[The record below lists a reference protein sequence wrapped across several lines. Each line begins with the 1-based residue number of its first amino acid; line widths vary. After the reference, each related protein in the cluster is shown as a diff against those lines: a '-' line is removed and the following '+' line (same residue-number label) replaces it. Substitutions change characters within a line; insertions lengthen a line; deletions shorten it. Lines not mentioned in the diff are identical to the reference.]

1 MAEENINPF
10 PEIPEEQRLTSV
22 EDAYV
27 DAYESFKPYQLT
39 EEDVFEQ
46 VRSSD
51 SPEEATSNIA
61 ETIVDAMVEGYNL
74 PEVTLE
80 SLKDGTSP
88 FYKYLREKTAERD
101 GEGNI
106 IEDKSLDAKGF
117 GADRN
122 ILNFFSNLSLKD
134 NPRLE
139 GLLNQIGP
147 SVAFSTAFIKSA
159 QSIYKAA
166 PGGRFAKMAY
176 AALGS
181 IPIGFLASNAVDYVQ
196 ENIFNT
202 IEFNLLNYKVRLF
215 GEELPVQPEQ
225 RAQYLSG
232 KAFADF
238 ISFMPMP
245 YMIKSGTKMGAAKV
259 MEHLKK
265 RAEMIE
271 SSKLTYVPPTK
282 KGFFGTAKPTPLG
295 KDFQTYLQQGKF
307 PLTRRFAT
315 TLDSLLREGIGFAKN
330 RPLPFL
336 ITESGFAVGG
346 SLGTEIAETQ
356 FPGDF
361 LPRFGAETSLGF
373 GGAASAGF
381 VAYPATRIF
390 FGGIKAIYNTLTK
403 GSPTG
408 KPLIESFRGFQ
419 DKIEKLRQRAGVK
432 GFLNFLEKYGVDSE
446 KFVKKLDNAYM
457 GLDKKFLE
465 EFNLDVSALEK
476 LSQQSVGFKSG
487 EPIAILYESSLMSN
501 LDHLP
506 TKRAEMFEA
515 AEKATLNLIKILKG
529 SGNDEAIKVA
539 GQIEYEMLKNAI
551 ATNIDNAVA
560 KSLAAFNQLKGS
572 GASNQELSDTLFN
585 TLKTQLKLARKMERD
600 LYDKVDNFEI
610 TGSFDGLSPE
620 TTPSFLSAFV
630 DKNVM
635 SQDKDIKSKLTVL
648 PGFRDA
654 LVLYNRL
661 RAQLGIK
668 DPVDT
673 SKFDTN
679 INTLFSIGEPKGQ
692 LDVKTNKI
700 ILQFKDALRS
710 IDLDADNINTV
721 DDFLNLDLSSEQLLG
736 LQNYFRLD
744 TNKPKA
750 NIYKGMGRDAQ
761 RDEQRRNKERL
772 TYFNNA
778 KDIVG
783 QLLKRRDVVD
793 AEDTTPDFEPVTY
806 ETLRDFRTEIL
817 DEATKFAS
825 QGNTRKARSLSLLAE
840 SIRQDIIKLGDDANA
855 GDPLKKANEYSFA
868 LNEVFTRTAMGKSIV
883 ATEKSGALVTPP
895 ELLFEKLQGLNDA
908 TAFRYKEL
916 ENIHNFLR
924 DNEIIEDVSFKDAP
938 TYNNILYHLVRNNRL
953 LQGLISKK
961 KVKTSDGEKKEI
973 EVLASKSASNLLK
986 NPQLKELL
994 EFFPDLKLDLE
1005 DALKKQSLLE
1015 AALDG
1020 DGAFLKSLN
1029 EQGSLAKIIQYDDP
1043 SAYMAEILRG
1053 KKPITELTAL
1063 LKNVRDFV
1071 KKNPNADA
1079 LKFTKEV
1086 ATIDGKTQKQILSL
1100 DRQNLDNGFKEAL
1113 LNHIL
1118 TKSGMNQGGKFSPQ
1132 KAYSMLF
1139 DLIPGAGG
1147 RRKSS
1152 LAGWMKNS
1160 GLITDR
1166 QLNLYKEVLQSMAKI
1181 DVQMRGGNL
1190 SLEDFNAFQTFAV
1203 STLGSLIGTTSQRTM
1218 GKVVPGLSD
1227 NAGPGSLI
1235 AAQQGADFA
1244 RKIFMAIP
1252 ESLRQSAMIKVMND
1266 PSLFVQLTRELK
1278 EGQPI
1283 NYYGAILGALKKA
1296 GLIASS
1302 ITLKQLI
1309 PVIKQDEDEGEP
1321 GFSDF
1326 IKQKLKIEKNIIP
1339 PDIAS
1344 VDLPQAGSPTTQ
1356 VASRLNRGM
1365 KTPIAANVGTPPPAA
1380 SIDRNRF
1387 ASLFPNDPISGLI
1400 NAQQQ
1405 GTTQFMEYGG
1415 MAGNPSLDMGLETDV
1430 EAQKDIQSALENT
1443 TTRDDDQDV
1452 QTLPST
1458 LTLNQDRR
1466 PTGITAI
1473 NLPGYA
1479 GRIANELKDFVTGK
1493 KSFQPFLEQLPGGGF
1508 NFGAKIP
1515 MNFFANGGFVDDS
1528 EIGMEDDSQI
1538 TQSDFDYL
1546 SSLNEVDFDAY
1557 ASAPDTATGI
1567 ASVIAQP
1574 QVGGGRSNIRGSKN
1588 YDPIYAQALNITRG
1602 LLPGNKV
1609 AGNYLGAEKF
1619 QGFKDLTRPPSLT
1632 PQVPGALDMRA
1643 GYGYERPMFF
1653 SGLEKFAIQD
1663 APDLVRQ
1670 AMDMGIMGLA
1680 RKAGDYFSSNFSK
1693 LFGGDEEVTP
1703 QKVKAQD
1710 KDITAN
1716 DIIGNPNYS
1725 INIRRLA
1732 GEPLSDILKSRSR

>member
-1 MAEENINPF
+1 
-10 PEIPEEQRLTSV
+10 
-22 EDAYV
+22 
-27 DAYESFKPYQLT
+27 
-39 EEDVFEQ
+39 
-46 VRSSD
+46 
-51 SPEEATSNIA
+51 
-61 ETIVDAMVEGYNL
+61 
-74 PEVTLE
+74 
-80 SLKDGTSP
+80 
-88 FYKYLREKTAERD
+88 
-101 GEGNI
+101 
-106 IEDKSLDAKGF
+106 
-117 GADRN
+117 
-122 ILNFFSNLSLKD
+122 
-134 NPRLE
+134 
-139 GLLNQIGP
+139 
-147 SVAFSTAFIKSA
+147 
-159 QSIYKAA
+159 
-166 PGGRFAKMAY
+166 MAY

-196 ENIFNT
+196 ENIFNP
-202 IEFNLLNYKVRLF
+202 IEFNILNSKIRVF

-245 YMIKSGTKMGAAKV
+245 YMVKSGTKMGAAKV

-271 SSKLTYVPPTK
+271 SSKITYVPPTT

-295 KDFQTYLQQGKF
+295 RDFQTYLQQGKF

-330 RPLPFL
+330 KPIPFL
-336 ITESGFAVGG
+336 ITEGGFAVGG
-346 SLGTEIAETQ
+346 ALGTEIAETQ

-361 LPRFGAETSLGF
+361 LPRFGAETAVGF
-373 GGAASAGF
+373 TGAGGAGF

-408 KPLIESFRGFQ
+408 KPIMESFRQFQ
-419 DKIEKLRQRAGVK
+419 GKIEKLRQRAGVK

-446 KFVKKLDNAYM
+446 KFVQRLDNAYM

-551 ATNIDNAVA
+551 ATNIDNAIS
-560 KSLAAFNQLKGS
+560 KSITAFNSLRGKGFDRGEQQTGVS
-572 GASNQELSDTLFN
+572 RMGSSNQELSEVIFN
-585 TLKTQLKLARKMERD
+585 TLSNQLKLARKMERD
-600 LYDKVDNFEI
+600 LYGKVDDFEI

-635 SQDKDIKSKLTVL
+635 SQDKDIKSKLTAL

-654 LVLYNRL
+654 LTLYNRL

-673 SKFDTN
+673 SKFDNN

-700 ILQFKDALRS
+700 ILQFKDALKS
-710 IDLDADNINTV
+710 IDLDADNVNTV
-721 DDFLNLDLSSEQLLG
+721 DDFLNLDLSSDQLLG

-750 NIYKGMGRDAQ
+750 GIYKGMSREAQ
-761 RDEQRRNKERL
+761 KDEQRRNREKI

-793 AEDTTPDFEPVTY
+793 AEDVGPDLEPVTY
-806 ETLRDFRTEIL
+806 ETLRDFRTEIM
-817 DEATKFAS
+817 DEATKFKS

-840 SIRQDIIKLGDDANA
+840 AIRQDILKLGNDANA

-868 LNEVFTRTAMGKSIV
+868 LNEVFTRTTMGKSIV

-895 ELLFEKLQGLNDA
+895 ELLFTKLQSLNDA

-916 ENIHNFLR
+916 ENIHNFLK
-924 DNEIIEDVSFKDAP
+924 DNKIIEDVSFKDTP
-938 TYNNILYHLVRNNRL
+938 TYNSVLYHLVRNNKL

-961 KVKTSDGEKKEI
+961 TIKTSDGEQREI
-973 EVLASKSASNLLK
+973 EVLADKSASNLLK
-986 NPQLKELL
+986 NPQLKEILK
-994 EFFPDLKLDLE
+994 FFPDLKLDLQN
-1005 DALKKQSLLE
+1005 ALKKQSLLQ

-1071 KKNPNADA
+1071 KKNPDADA

-1100 DRQNLDNGFKEAL
+1100 DRKNLDNGFKEAL
-1113 LNHIL
+1113 LNHVL

-1147 RRKSS
+1147 RRRSS

-1203 STLGSLIGTTSQRTM
+1203 STLGSLIGTTGQRTL

-1266 PSLFVQLTRELK
+1266 PSLFVQLTKELK
-1278 EGQPI
+1278 AGQPI
-1283 NYYGAILGALKKA
+1283 NYYGALLGALKKA
-1296 GLIASS
+1296 GLIAGS

-1309 PVIKQDEDEGEP
+1309 PVLKQDEDEGKP
-1321 GFSDF
+1321 DFSDF
-1326 IKQKLKIEKNIIP
+1326 IKQKLRIEKNIIP

-1344 VDLPQAGSPTTQ
+1344 VDLPQEGSPTTQ

-1400 NAQQQ
+1400 NAQQP
-1405 GTTQFMEYGG
+1405 TQFMRYGG
-1415 MAGNPSLDMGLETDV
+1415 VAGDPSYDMGLETAPV
-1430 EAQKDIQSALENT
+1430 SVQEAIQSALEDTGSNVDNT
-1443 TTRDDDQDV
+1443 PRPGV
-1452 QTLPST
+1452 RLPST
-1458 LTLNQDRR
+1458 FKRAQGKR
-1466 PTGITAI
+1466 PTGILSI
-1473 NLPGYA
+1473 NNPLLQQAY
-1479 GRIANELKDFVTGK
+1479 DFVTGK
-1493 KSFQPFLEQLPGGGF
+1493 KGFQPFLEQLPGGGILG
-1508 NFGAKIP
+1508 GAKIP
-1515 MNFFANGGFVDDS
+1515 MNFFADGGFVDAGAGGD
-1528 EIGMEDDSQI
+1528 EDDYVSD
-1538 TQSDFDYL
+1538 TFSQSDFNQFSGQD
-1546 SSLNEVDFDAY
+1546 NIDFSNYADETKAMQDAQ
-1557 ASAPDTATGI
+1557 AIVNLAG
-1567 ASVIAQP
+1567 QN
-1574 QVGGGRSNIRGSKN
+1574 RSNIKDSDN
-1588 YDPIYAQALNITRG
+1588 YDPVYAQALNITRG
-1602 LLPGNKV
+1602 LLPGN
-1609 AGNYLGAEKF
+1609 
-1619 QGFKDLTRPPSLT
+1619 QGQGIENLTRPPSLT
-1632 PQVPGALDMRA
+1632 PQIPGNLDMRA

-1663 APDLVRQ
+1663 APGLVRQ
-1670 AMDMGIMGLA
+1670 ALDMGIMGLV
-1680 RKAGDYFSSNFSK
+1680 RKAGDYFSGNFSK
-1693 LFGGDEEVTP
+1693 LFGGQEVTP
-1703 QKVKAQD
+1703 QKIKMEDLKYTNPIQTKSIKQIPLNEYMFSKSGMRPRFDINLTDPAFEVKDFQPGGALDQRENFRIEVLPD
-1710 KDITAN
+1710 GRQVVTSL
-1716 DIIGNPNYS
+1716 GNV
-1725 INIRRLA
+1725 
-1732 GEPLSDILKSRSR
+1732 

>member
-10 PEIPEEQRLTSV
+10 PEIPEEQRFTSV

-27 DAYESFKPYQLT
+27 NAYESFKPYQLT

-51 SPEEATSNIA
+51 SPEEATEKIA

-88 FYKYLREKTAERD
+88 FYKYLREKSAERD
-101 GEGNI
+101 DQGNI
-106 IEDKSLDAKGF
+106 KRDEDGNLLALDERGF

-166 PGGRFAKMAY
+166 PGGKFGRMAY

-196 ENIFNT
+196 ENIFNP
-202 IEFNLLNYKVRLF
+202 IEFNILNSKIRVF

-225 RAQYLSG
+225 RAKYLSG

-245 YMIKSGTKMGAAKV
+245 YLVKSGTKMGAAKV

-271 SSKLTYVPPTK
+271 NSKLTYVPPTK

-315 TLDSLLREGIGFAKN
+315 TLDGLLREGIGFAKN
-330 RPLPFL
+330 RPFPFL

-419 DKIEKLRQRAGVK
+419 GKIEKLRQRAGVK

-446 KFVKKLDNAYM
+446 KFVKRLDNAYM

-529 SGNDEAIKVA
+529 SGNDEALKVA

-679 INTLFSIGEPKGQ
+679 INTLFSLGEPKGQ

-710 IDLDADNINTV
+710 IDIDADNINTV

-793 AEDTTPDFEPVTY
+793 AEDTRPDFEPVTY

-924 DNEIIEDVSFKDAP
+924 DNKIIEDVSFKDAP

-1043 SAYMAEILRG
+1043 SAYMGEILRG

-1071 KKNPNADA
+1071 KKNPDANA

-1100 DRQNLDNGFKEAL
+1100 DRQNLENGFKEAL
-1113 LNHIL
+1113 LNHVL

-1147 RRKSS
+1147 RRRSS

-1181 DVQMRGGNL
+1181 DVQMRGGDLN
-1190 SLEDFNAFQTFAV
+1190 LEDFNAFQTFAV
-1203 STLGSLIGTTSQRTM
+1203 STLGSLIGTTSQRTL

-1235 AAQQGADFA
+1235 AAQQGANFA

-1278 EGQPI
+1278 DGQPI

-1339 PDIAS
+1339 PDMAS

-1356 VASRLNRGM
+1356 VASRLNRGV
-1365 KTPIAANVGTPPPAA
+1365 KTPIAANVGTAPPAA

-1405 GTTQFMEYGG
+1405 STTQFMQYGG
-1415 MAGNPSLDMGLETDV
+1415 MAGNPSFDMGLEGDIT
-1430 EAQKDIQSALENT
+1430 AQQAIQSALNEGVNLGGSE
-1443 TTRDDDQDV
+1443 DNV
-1452 QTLPST
+1452 QVQPKVNLPST
-1458 LTLNQDRR
+1458 FTLNQNDKRS
-1466 PTGITAI
+1466 GIM
-1473 NLPGYA
+1473 NV
-1479 GRIANELKDFVTGK
+1479 ANPYLQQMFDFVTKYKPSISMPESGGIQIGGVIP
-1493 KSFQPFLEQLPGGGF
+1493 FQD
-1508 NFGAKIP
+1508 
-1515 MNFFANGGFVDDS
+1515 GGFVDDDYGDPS
-1528 EIGMEDDSQI
+1528 DYGMTQED
-1538 TQSDFDYL
+1538 F
-1546 SSLNEVDFDAY
+1546 
-1557 ASAPDTATGI
+1557 DTATSIGQATFSGNQDNI
-1567 ASVIAQP
+1567 AQAIANAVAQP
-1574 QVGGGRSNIRGSKN
+1574 QVGRNRSNIRDSVDAQGRN
-1588 YDPIYAQALNITRG
+1588 MYDPQFAAALDIQAG
-1602 LLPGNKV
+1602 LDPTNNFGGIGGLTVPS
-1609 AGNYLGAEKF
+1609 YLRPQI
-1619 QGFKDLTRPPSLT
+1619 QGD
-1632 PQVPGALDMRA
+1632 LDMRA
-1643 GYGYERPMFF
+1643 GYGYQRPMFY
-1653 SGLEKFAIQD
+1653 SGAEKFLVQD
-1663 APDLVRQ
+1663 APGLVRQ

-1693 LFGGDEEVTP
+1693 LFGGGEELTP

-1732 GEPLSDILKSRSR
+1732 GEPLSQILKSRIR

>member
-1 MAEENINPF
+1 MAEENLNPF
-10 PEIPEEQRLTSV
+10 PEIPEQQRLTTV

-39 EEDVFEQ
+39 EEDVFEH

-51 SPEEATSNIA
+51 SPEEATGKIA

-88 FYKYLREKTAERD
+88 FYKYLREKSAERD
-101 GEGNI
+101 DQGNI
-106 IEDKSLDAKGF
+106 KMDEDGNLLALDERGF

-166 PGGRFAKMAY
+166 PGGKFGRMAY

-181 IPIGFLASNAVDYVQ
+181 IPIGFLFSNAVDYVQ
-196 ENIFNT
+196 ENIFNP
-202 IEFNLLNYKVRLF
+202 IEFNILNSKIRVF

-225 RAQYLSG
+225 RAKYLSG

-245 YMIKSGTKMGAAKV
+245 YMVKSGTKMGAAKV

-271 SSKLTYVPPTK
+271 SSKITYVPPTK

-336 ITESGFAVGG
+336 ITEGGFAVGA
-346 SLGTEIAETQ
+346 SVGTEIAESQ
-356 FPGDF
+356 APGDF

-390 FGGIKAIYNTLTK
+390 FGGVKAIYNTLTK

-408 KPLIESFRGFQ
+408 KPLKETFQNIQGSF
-419 DKIEKLRQRAGVK
+419 EKLRQRAGVK
-432 GFLNFLEKYGVDSE
+432 GFLNFLEKYGIDSE
-446 KFVKKLDNAYM
+446 KFVKRLDNAYM

-529 SGNDEAIKVA
+529 SGNDEALKVA

-600 LYDKVDNFEI
+600 LYDKVTDFEI

-630 DKNVM
+630 DKDVM
-635 SQDKDIKSKLTVL
+635 SQDKDIKSKLTAL

-700 ILQFKDALRS
+700 ILQFKDGLKS
-710 IDLDADNINTV
+710 IDIDADNINTV
-721 DDFLNLDLSSEQLLG
+721 DDFLNLDLSSDQLLG

-750 NIYKGMGRDAQ
+750 SIYKGMGREAQ
-761 RDEQRRNKERL
+761 KDEQRRNRERL

-793 AEDTTPDFEPVTY
+793 AEDAGPELEPVTY
-806 ETLRDFRTEIL
+806 ETLRDFRTELL
-817 DEATKFAS
+817 DEATNLAS
-825 QGNTRKARSLSLLAE
+825 KGNTRKARSLSLLAE

-924 DNEIIEDVSFKDAP
+924 DNKIIEDVSFKDAP

-1100 DRQNLDNGFKEAL
+1100 DKENLDNGFKEAL

-1147 RRKSS
+1147 RRRSS

-1218 GKVVPGLSD
+1218 GKIVPGLSD

-1344 VDLPQAGSPTTQ
+1344 VDLPQEGSPTTQ

-1365 KTPIAANVGTPPPAA
+1365 KTPIAANVGTTPPAA
-1380 SIDRNRF
+1380 SIDRNKF

-1400 NAQQQ
+1400 NAQKP
-1405 GTTQFMEYGG
+1405 TQFMQYGG
-1415 MAGNPSLDMGLETDV
+1415 MAGNPSYDMGLETAPV
-1430 EAQKDIQSALENT
+1430 SVQESIQSSLNEGVNLGGS
-1443 TTRDDDQDV
+1443 DDNV
-1452 QTLPST
+1452 QVQPRVKLPSSIGFT
-1458 LTLNQDRR
+1458 QSNKN
-1466 PTGITAI
+1466 TGIMNVANPTLQSLLDFI
-1473 NLPGYA
+1473 NVNNIKIG
-1479 GRIANELKDFVTGK
+1479 TK
-1493 KSFQPFLEQLPGGGF
+1493 KGGGF
-1508 NFGAKIP
+1508 IEGAIP
-1515 MNFFANGGFVDDS
+1515 FQNGGFVDDS
-1528 EIGMEDDSQI
+1528 ETGIGMEDDSQL
-1538 TQSDFDYL
+1538 TQADFDAMAQSD
-1546 SSLNEVDFDAY
+1546 NVDFDSY
-1557 ASAPDTATGI
+1557 ASRIDPVGI
-1567 ASVIAQP
+1567 AQVIAEP
-1574 QVGGGRSNIRGSKN
+1574 SFRSAVGPSRSNIRDSVN
-1588 YDPIYAQALNITRG
+1588 YDPIFAQALNISKG
-1602 LLPGNKV
+1602 YLPGNDV
-1609 AGNYLGAEKF
+1609 RGDYFGAEKF
-1619 QGFKDLTRPPSLT
+1619 QGIENLRRPVSLL
-1632 PQVPGALDMRA
+1632 PQIPGDFDSEAANRNYSEADMV
-1643 GYGYERPMFF
+1643 RPMFF
-1653 SGLEKFAIQD
+1653 SRGERIAQQD
-1663 APDLVRQ
+1663 FPGIVGQ
-1670 AMDMGIMGLA
+1670 AMNMSLVKKGL
-1680 RKAGDYFSSNFSK
+1680 DIFSK
-1693 LFGGDEEVTP
+1693 LFGGNLISP
-1703 QKVKAQD
+1703 QQIK
-1710 KDITAN
+1710 
-1716 DIIGNPNYS
+1716 
-1725 INIRRLA
+1725 R
-1732 GEPLSDILKSRSR
+1732 SDIQ